1 MNKVVFLGLSG
12 DCSYNNPLGLSIL
25 KMPDSALTTF
35 QPIRRRGLFLL
46 GVIVFISFASGVVL
60 FVLALQEEYG
70 AYFVLFLIFSLLLL
84 IPSFFAMYRF
94 YALIRA
100 EYRVSR
106 EGVLLVWGLRREE
119 IPLNDIDWV
128 RMAKE
133 TEIDLALPFLAL
145 PGAILGI
152 VHNEELG
159 TVEYLASDLSTLLL
173 IYTSHKTYAISPS
186 DAGRF
191 LDSFRRSFEMG
202 SLAPIQPTS
211 VLPATY
217 LRKVWS
223 DQWARAFMLAG
234 FLLTLLFLTAVSLII
249 PSLQTVSLGFTVAG
263 IKLAPVQ
270 STQLLL
276 LPILGIFFFVAD
288 LIGGL
293 FFYRKAD
300 TRSIAFILWIG
311 SITTG
316 ILLFAALAFIL
327 F

>member
-1 MNKVVFLGLSG
+1 
-12 DCSYNNPLGLSIL
+12 
-25 KMPDSALTTF
+25 MPDSASTTF

-46 GVIVFISFASGVVL
+46 GLIVFISFAASVAL
-60 FVLALQEEYG
+60 FVLALQEQYG
-70 AYFVLFLIFSLLLL
+70 AYFVLFLIFSLLIL
-84 IPSFFAMYRF
+84 IPSFFVMYRF
-94 YALIRA
+94 YALLRA

-128 RMAKE
+128 RMATE
-133 TEIDLALPFLAL
+133 TEVDLAIPVLAL
-145 PGAILGI
+145 PGAILGT

-159 TVEYLASDLSTLLL
+159 DVEYMASDLNNLLL
-173 IYTSHKTYAISPS
+173 IYTTHKTYAISPS

-202 SLAPIQPTS
+202 SLAPIQPIS

-217 LRKVWS
+217 LRNVWR
-223 DQWARAFMLAG
+223 DKWARTFMLAG
-234 FLLTLLFLTAVSLII
+234 FLLTLFLLTTVSLII
-249 PSLQTVSLGFTVAG
+249 PSLKTVSLGFNAAG
-263 IKLAPVQ
+263 AKLAPVQ

-276 LPILGIFFFVAD
+276 LPILCIFFFVAD

-293 FFYRKAD
+293 FYYRKMD
-300 TRSIAFILWIG
+300 TRPVAFVLWIS

-316 ILLFAALAFIL
+316 ILLSLALAFIL
-327 F
+327 L